1 MPACSV
7 ARLCAAAAPNASAT
21 DGAWTGRVGPGAA
34 VCAPFNLLAT
44 VCAHDKGMGGMAGC
58 RTHYAGMCAEGSVV
72 AQCREVPGLA
82 QLPTTKAVNDAV
94 RTLPGPGWGLGLGAR
109 SEGWGAGKPR
119 SQRRTWPGC
128 ARGQLASARPVAA
141 QLRCHQ
147 RRGPAMA
154 PPPLRGRPP
163 RTGQAALHRKPQPP
177 GVCCVRAGLQ
187 GW

>member
-109 SEGWGAGKPR
+109 SEGWG
-119 SQRRTWPGC
+119 
-128 ARGQLASARPVAA
+128 RGSRAASAA
-141 QLRCHQ
+141 L
-147 RRGPAMA
+147 GPAA
-154 PPPLRGRPP
+154 RAASKPAQDPWRHSCGATRGVAQQWHPPPGPGRPP
-163 RTGQAALHRKPQPP
+163 RTGQAAVHRKPQPP
-177 GVCCVRAGLQ
+177 GVCCVPAGLQ
-187 GW
+187 GR